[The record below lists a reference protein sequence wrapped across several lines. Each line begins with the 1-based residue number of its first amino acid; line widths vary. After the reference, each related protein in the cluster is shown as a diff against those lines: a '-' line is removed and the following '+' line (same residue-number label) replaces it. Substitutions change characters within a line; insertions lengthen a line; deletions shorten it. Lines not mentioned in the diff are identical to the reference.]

1 MLLQQLNSAEISPAA
16 YKLGETNSE
25 INIDTAKE
33 NANAVISLA
42 RQACR
47 NINIFTQDLDSD
59 IYDNDDFTRAISRL
73 ALSDNRTIIRILVHD
88 SIYAIRSEHRLLKLT
103 QSIPDKVFIRNPS
116 RLYQHIR
123 CSYMVADSMGY
134 VYRNK
139 PHRGNYDASVN
150 FMSPQRA
157 ATLDDDF
164 MEAWEQSTIDR
175 NVRRLQI

>member
-1 MLLQQLNSAEISPAA
+1 MLLQHLTTAEISPAI

-25 INIDTAKE
+25 VNIDTAKE
-33 NANAVISLA
+33 NVTAVISLA
-42 RQACR
+42 QQACR
-47 NINIFTQDLDSD
+47 NINIFTQNLDSD
-59 IYDNDDFTRAISRL
+59 IYDNNDFTKAISKL
-73 ALSDNRTIIRILVHD
+73 ALGDNRTIIRILVHD
-88 SIYAIRSEHRLLKLT
+88 SIYAIRSEHRLLKLA
-103 QSIPDKVFIRNPS
+103 QSIPGKVYIRNPS

-134 VYRNK
+134 VYRDK

-157 ATLDDDF
+157 STLDNDF

-175 NVRRLQI
+175 NIRRLHI